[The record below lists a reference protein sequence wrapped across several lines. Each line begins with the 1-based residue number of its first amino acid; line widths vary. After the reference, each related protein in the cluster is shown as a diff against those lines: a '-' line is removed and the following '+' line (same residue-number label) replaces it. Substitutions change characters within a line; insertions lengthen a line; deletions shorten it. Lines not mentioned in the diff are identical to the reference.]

1 MCHLTAQSLT
11 TMNTSEHFQVLKL
24 LGEGSYG
31 KVMLAIHRKRGGDHR
46 KANVTLQLENPCSNN
61 IILCLP
67 GTPMALKFFSRE
79 STSLYTFLKEYNF
92 SLSFCSHPSLTSA
105 LGIAYFTPSHYIFA
119 QQAGLFG
126 DLYNVIMP
134 EVLSHVNSQLQ
145 DCHECLCFP
154 ILGMRQDSFVGS
166 MTFVSSGIQTVRN
179 PVTIKKKHTK
189 RLLCFF
195 PWLWTS
201 FGESCS
207 QPMLWS

>member
-31 KVMLAIHRKRGGDHR
+31 KVMLAVHRKRGGDHR
-46 KANVTLQLENPCSNN
+46 KANTTLQLENPRSNN

-79 STSLYTFLKEYNF
+79 STSLYSFLKEYNF
-92 SLSFCSHPSLTSA
+92 SLSFCSHPSLTGA

-126 DLYNVIMP
+126 DLYNVILP
-134 EVLSHVNSQLQ
+134 EVHSQVNSQLQ

-154 ILGMRQDSFVGS
+154 ILSMRQDSFLD
-166 MTFVSSGIQTVRN
+166 QW
-179 PVTIKKKHTK
+179 H
-189 RLLCFF
+189 RLDGC
-195 PWLWTS
+195 WH
-201 FGESCS
+201 
-207 QPMLWS
+207 